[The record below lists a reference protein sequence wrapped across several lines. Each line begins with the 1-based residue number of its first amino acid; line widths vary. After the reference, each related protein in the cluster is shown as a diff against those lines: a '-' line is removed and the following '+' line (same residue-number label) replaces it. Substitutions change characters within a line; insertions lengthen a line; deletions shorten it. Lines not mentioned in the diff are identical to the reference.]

1 LHSLNQNVQQNAMG
15 LRHSHCPRRPVEF
28 LTGDRIFAYCRVL
41 LAIEVALFLFMVA
54 GTHGWIIPLDRPG
67 STDFASFYAAGS
79 LADAGTPALAY
90 ERAAHYAAE
99 QQATVTGIPYQFFY
113 YPPVYLLLCAV
124 LARLPY
130 LVAFITFEAATLVF
144 YLFVGRRILGDRS
157 LAVLVPLLAFPA
169 TFWTLGLGQNAF
181 LTAALFGAATL
192 CVDRRPVLAGLL
204 FGAVCYKPHFGLLI
218 PVALA
223 AGGYWRAFAA
233 AAVTVAGLTFATL
246 LLFGAATWQAFVA
259 SALASHTTYESG
271 HIAVVAYVT
280 PWGMALQLGA
290 GPALAWAVQAAA
302 SLAAVAFVARV
313 WRRGG
318 PLPVR
323 GAALA
328 AATLVAVPVALM
340 YDLMLAAVAILWL
353 VRAGRETGMPP
364 AEKLA
369 LLGVLAG
376 FAFGMLLLA
385 AGRQNPT
392 GIAAVP
398 ILPLAVLTLAAIVAA
413 HAWRNA
419 PQAAPGYAP
428 G

>member
-1 LHSLNQNVQQNAMG
+1 MRDLSDL
-15 LRHSHCPRRPVEF
+15 LDRPRI
-28 LTGDRIFAYCRVL
+28 LAYCRVL

-54 GTHGWIIPLDRPG
+54 GTHGWIVPLERPG

-79 LADAGTPALAY
+79 LADAGAPQLAY
-90 ERAAHYAAE
+90 DRAAHYAAE
-99 QQATVTGIPYQFFY
+99 QQATAAGIPYQFFY

-130 LVAFITFEAATLVF
+130 LVAFIVFEAATLLL
-144 YLFVGRRILGDRS
+144 YLFVGRRILGERG

-169 TFWTLGLGQNAF
+169 VFWTLGLGQNAF
-181 LTAALFGAATL
+181 LTAALFGAAIL
-192 CVDRRPVLAGLL
+192 CIDRRPVLAGLL
-204 FGAVCYKPHFGLLI
+204 FGALCYKPHFGLLI

-223 AGGYWRAFAA
+223 AGGHWRAFAA
-233 AAVTVAGLTFATL
+233 AAVTAAGLCLAAL
-246 LLFGAATWQAFVA
+246 LIFGLSTWHAFVA
-259 SALASHTTYESG
+259 SALASHATYESG
-271 HIAVVAYVT
+271 RIAVVAYVT

-302 SLAAVAFVARV
+302 SLAAAVLVARV

-318 PLPVR
+318 SLPVR

-353 VRAGRETGMPP
+353 VRAGGEAGVPP

-369 LLGVLAG
+369 LLGVLTG

-385 AGRQNPT
+385 AGRQEPI
-392 GIAAVP
+392 GVASVP
-398 ILPLAVLTLAAIVAA
+398 ILPLAVLALVATVMA
-413 HAWRNA
+413 HAWRGA
-419 PQAAPGYAP
+419 RRRVASCAAGQPVPPALRP
-428 G
+428 